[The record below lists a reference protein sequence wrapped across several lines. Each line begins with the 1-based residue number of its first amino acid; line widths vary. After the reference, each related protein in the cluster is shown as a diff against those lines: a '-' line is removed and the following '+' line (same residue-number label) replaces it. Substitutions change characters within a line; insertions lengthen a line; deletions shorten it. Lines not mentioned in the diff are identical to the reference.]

1 MRLQFF
7 TLTLLGN
14 HVQPHVIKILIDP
27 ISIPF
32 SNAPLMPNA
41 PLDNLNAPKGAVMS
55 TLRNTG
61 LHDEALCIAT
71 EILYRVSQEKQ
82 LMA

>member
-1 MRLQFF
+1 MQ
-7 TLTLLGN
+7 T
-14 HVQPHVIKILIDP
+14 HIIKILIDP
-27 ISIPF
+27 ISSPF

-41 PLDNLNAPKGAVMS
+41 PLDNLNVPRGVVMP